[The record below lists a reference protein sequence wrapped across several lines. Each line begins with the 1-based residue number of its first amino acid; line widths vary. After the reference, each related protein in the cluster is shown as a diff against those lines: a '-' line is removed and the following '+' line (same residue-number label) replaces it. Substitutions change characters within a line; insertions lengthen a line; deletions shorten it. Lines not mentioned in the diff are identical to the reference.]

1 MDGPYNRIR
10 RECQGATALSES
22 SGRQPRL
29 RIAVVH
35 AIVLGYVLSRY
46 SRTVY
51 EYMGCANDHPLIHAE
66 RLFRALWVSSRFS
79 FFQPILIFLRNLTFD
94 AEVHLWIW
102 RR

>member
-46 SRTVY
+46 FPNLSMST
-51 EYMGCANDHPLIHAE
+51 
-66 RLFRALWVSSRFS
+66 WVVPTIILLYTLSASSEPYGSVLGSHSFSRFS
-79 FFQPILIFLRNLTFD
+79 YFF
-94 AEVHLWIW
+94 EV
-102 RR
+102 